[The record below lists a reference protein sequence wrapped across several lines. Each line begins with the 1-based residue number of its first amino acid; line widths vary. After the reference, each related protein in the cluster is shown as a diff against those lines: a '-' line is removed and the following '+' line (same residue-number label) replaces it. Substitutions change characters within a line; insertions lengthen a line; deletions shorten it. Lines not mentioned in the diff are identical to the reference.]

1 MFYCYILNCF
11 GFLRACFLPFLFCSP
26 LSWFD
31 NNLNCCVWTHFSFL
45 CAYLVFPILLFL
57 SISLHYSFKKAFPSL
72 LAILWNSAFM
82 WVYLS
87 LPPLLFAFLLS
98 SAACEA
104 SLATTLLSYVS
115 FSLGW
120 LWSMLP
126 IQCEETLSLV
136 FSGTLSATSIPLNL
150 FTTYTV

>member
-72 LAILWNSAFM
+72 LAILWNSAFR
-82 WVYLS
+82 WIYI
-87 LPPLLFAFLLS
+87 
-98 SAACEA
+98 
-104 SLATTLLSYVS
+104 S
-115 FSLGW
+115 FSLLPLASLLFSAILRPPQTANLMFCISFSWGW
-120 LWSMLP
+120 YWLLP
-126 IQCEETLSLV
+126 PVQCHKTQ
-136 FSGTLSATSIPLNL
+136 SIVLQAL
-150 FTTYTV
+150 CLEI